1 MAQNHVR
8 EEMTLLRDAVR
19 DALAAR
25 ASLDEL
31 GVWSTLVAPEGS
43 LALASVV
50 AEELGRGLYPGPA
63 YETMV
68 GELLADELGIDGPA
82 AFITG
87 GTAVEVPTPAVLLIA
102 TGDTLARATAA
113 GPVEAP
119 VLDVTRRIVTYT
131 AHTEDLVAQPD
142 TVVRARAARSLLYA
156 TDTLGCLEHVLAKTV
171 DYAKQRTTFGAPI
184 GKYQAVAHRL
194 VDHTVTTRQLR
205 LLLAGAVAAFDTRD
219 DGLPMRLAVAET
231 FLWNRATEIV
241 SDCIQL
247 CGGIGFTWEWG
258 HHLYLRR
265 VAANGPLGSGHG
277 RPARRL
283 AQEAG
288 W

>member
-63 YETMV
+63 YETTV

-171 DYAKQRTTFGAPI
+171 DYAKQRTTFGAP
-184 GKYQAVAHRL
+184 ATVARP
-194 VDHTVTTRQLR
+194 R
-205 LLLAGAVAAFDTRD
+205 AFAAVAASTVVGNSEITAPEATPASTCSTVVSSWVAIGVPLARKISTTARQFSGTLAASFALSVRSSWKSSSL
-219 DGLPMRLAVAET
+219 LPLPSE
-231 FLWNRATEIV
+231 
-241 SDCIQL
+241 
-247 CGGIGFTWEWG
+247 
-258 HHLYLRR
+258 
-265 VAANGPLGSGHG
+265 
-277 RPARRL
+277 
-283 AQEAG
+283 
-288 W
+288 